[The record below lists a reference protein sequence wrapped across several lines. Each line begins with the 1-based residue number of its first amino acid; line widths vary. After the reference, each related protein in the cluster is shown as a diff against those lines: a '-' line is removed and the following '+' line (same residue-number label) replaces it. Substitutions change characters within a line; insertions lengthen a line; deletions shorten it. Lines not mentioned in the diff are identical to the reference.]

1 MKEQAY
7 RTRLFELKSKL
18 QLKLKVEQRKYEI
31 DKNNFSESYGM
42 KSLARIEVYKEVIM
56 GILEV
61 LQQGN
66 TCGEVYLA
74 VKNLEVNKG
83 IQLTDIVSP
92 DRKAVLKIERI
103 EEEKYRVE
111 QFINDRR
118 KNARIVKTYNE
129 VLKMIPDNIQ
139 VAYMKLLEG

>member
-7 RTRLFELKSKL
+7 RTRLYELKDRL
-18 QLKLKVEQRKYEI
+18 QVKLKTEERMYEI

-42 KSLARIEVYKEVIM
+42 KSLARIQVYQEAIM